1 MRNVVFTNAVPV
13 GTVQPEEA
21 LGELVGEP
29 AEGQWALVVVDDS
42 GGQQGTLRGWS
53 LTVSTVIVTAPV
65 APVSFDGPGLT
76 IPDTASEGVSSQVE
90 VSGVGTHLY
99 RLALTVDIR
108 HPRAN
113 DVDLFLT
120 APSGRR
126 IDVVTDGEQGK
137 VSFLTYVKE
146 RLAGFDQVEGET
158 LLPPSWQREID
169 DFPEYYHSYMSK
181 YSSAVAPMK
190 VMVCTGPVAYTGQA
204 ALATDIANLRAA
216 LDATPGNGHRPVEAF
231 LPSTSPSGFGRN
243 DYYSSEQDYLA
254 AVAEAMREEY
264 LAIVESGFLLQVDD
278 PWLIEILTDD
288 GRSDPADR
296 RRRAQ
301 EHVEALN
308 HALRGIGADRIRLHT
323 CYGLNHGPRLNDISL
338 ADVVP
343 VMLRI
348 NAGAYSFEVA
358 NPRHQHE
365 WRIWA
370 DVPLAEGKLLLPGLL
385 GHATNYVEHPELIA
399 DGICQYASLVGR
411 ENVIASADCGFSS
424 RASFAPEVH
433 PTVVWA
439 KFAALAEGA
448 AIASKRLWEG
458 A

>member
-1 MRNVVFTNAVPV
+1 MQRSTERILSTHVGSLARPHDLLEMMREKEHDRPYDPARFAELISEAVADVVRRQA
-13 GTVQPEEA
+13 A
-21 LGELVGEP
+21 
-29 AEGQWALVVVDDS
+29 A
-42 GGQQGTLRGWS
+42 
-53 LTVSTVIVTAPV
+53 
-65 APVSFDGPGLT
+65 GL
-76 IPDTASEGVSSQVE
+76 
-90 VSGVGTHLY
+90 
-99 RLALTVDIR
+99 DI
-108 HPRAN
+108 
-113 DVDLFLT
+113 
-120 APSGRR
+120 
-126 IDVVTDGEQGK
+126 VTDGEQGK

-146 RLAGFDQVEGET
+146 RLAGFDQVEGER

-181 YSSAVAPMK
+181 YSSAVAPMR
-190 VMVCTGPVAYTGQA
+190 VMVCTGPVAYSGQA

-216 LDATPGNGHRPVEAF
+216 LADRDVAGAVTEAF

-243 DYYSSEQDYLA
+243 DYYATEQDYLT

-264 LAIVESGFLLQVDD
+264 LGIVEAGFLLQIDD

-288 GRSDPADR
+288 GHSEQGVR
-296 RRRAQ
+296 RRRAE

-308 HALRGIGADRIRLHT
+308 HALRGIPEDRIRLHT
-323 CYGLNHGPRLNDISL
+323 CYGLNHGPRLNDIAL
-338 ADVVP
+338 AEVAP

-370 DVPLAEGKLLLPGLL
+370 DQKLPDGKILLPGLL

-399 DGICQYASLVGR
+399 DTICAYAGLVGR

-448 AIASKRLWEG
+448 AIATKRLWG
-458 A
+458 GS

>member
-1 MRNVVFTNAVPV
+1 MRRSMDRILSTHVGSLARPHDLLEMMREKEHGRPYDPARFAGRVTEAVADVVAR
-13 GTVQPEEA
+13 QA
-21 LGELVGEP
+21 
-29 AEGQWALVVVDDS
+29 AA
-42 GGQQGTLRGWS
+42 
-53 LTVSTVIVTAPV
+53 
-65 APVSFDGPGLT
+65 GL
-76 IPDTASEGVSSQVE
+76 
-90 VSGVGTHLY
+90 
-99 RLALTVDIR
+99 
-108 HPRAN
+108 
-113 DVDLFLT
+113 
-120 APSGRR
+120 
-126 IDVVTDGEQGK
+126 DVVTDGEQGK

-181 YSSAVAPMK
+181 YSSTVAPMK
-190 VMVCTGPVAYTGQA
+190 VMVCTGPVAYIGRDA
-204 ALATDIANLRAA
+204 VRADIANLRAA
-216 LDATPGNGHRPVEAF
+216 LAALGDGARVTEAF

-243 DYYSSEQDYLA
+243 EYYATEQDYLT

-288 GRSDPADR
+288 GRSDPAER
-296 RRRAQ
+296 RRRAE
-301 EHVEALN
+301 EHVDALN
-308 HALRGIGADRIRLHT
+308 HALRGIPTDRIRLHT
-323 CYGLNHGPRLNDISL
+323 CYGLNHGPRLNDLPL
-338 ADVVP
+338 ADVAP

-365 WRIWA
+365 WRIWQ
-370 DVPLAEGKLLLPGLL
+370 DVPLPDGKILLPGLL

-399 DGICQYASLVGR
+399 DGICQYAHLVGR

-424 RASFAPEVH
+424 RATFAPEVH

-439 KFAALAEGA
+439 KFAALADGA
-448 AIASKRLWEG
+448 AIATKRLWGG

>member
-1 MRNVVFTNAVPV
+1 MR
-13 GTVQPEEA
+13 
-21 LGELVGEP
+21 
-29 AEGQWALVVVDDS
+29 
-42 GGQQGTLRGWS
+42 
-53 LTVSTVIVTAPV
+53 
-65 APVSFDGPGLT
+65 
-76 IPDTASEGVSSQVE
+76 
-90 VSGVGTHLY
+90 
-99 RLALTVDIR
+99 
-108 HPRAN
+108 
-113 DVDLFLT
+113 
-120 APSGRR
+120 
-126 IDVVTDGEQGK
+126 
-137 VSFLTYVKE
+137 
-146 RLAGFDQVEGET
+146 
-158 LLPPSWQREID
+158 
-169 DFPEYYHSYMSK
+169 
-181 YSSAVAPMK
+181 
-190 VMVCTGPVAYTGQA
+190 VMVCTGPVAYSGQQ

-216 LDATPGNGHRPVEAF
+216 LADRDVAGAVTEAF

-243 DYYSSEQDYLA
+243 DYYATEQDYLT

-264 LAIVESGFLLQVDD
+264 LGIVGAGFLLQIDD

-288 GRSDPADR
+288 GHSDPAER

-308 HALRGIGADRIRLHT
+308 HALRGIPEDRIRLHT
-323 CYGLNHGPRLNDISL
+323 CYGLNHGPRLNDIAL
-338 ADVVP
+338 AEVAP
-343 VMLRI
+343 VMLGI

-370 DVPLAEGKLLLPGLL
+370 DQKLPDGKILLPGLL

-399 DGICQYASLVGR
+399 DTICAYAGLVGR

-448 AIASKRLWEG
+448 AIATKRLWG
-458 A
+458 GS

>member
-1 MRNVVFTNAVPV
+1 MQRSTDRILGTHVGSLARPHDLLEMMRDKEHDRPYDPARFA
-13 GTVQPEEA
+13 
-21 LGELVGEP
+21 ELVSG
-29 AEGQWALVVVDDS
+29 AVLDVVRR
-42 GGQQGTLRGWS
+42 Q
-53 LTVSTVIVTAPV
+53 A
-65 APVSFDGPGLT
+65 AAGL
-76 IPDTASEGVSSQVE
+76 
-90 VSGVGTHLY
+90 
-99 RLALTVDIR
+99 
-108 HPRAN
+108 
-113 DVDLFLT
+113 
-120 APSGRR
+120 
-126 IDVVTDGEQGK
+126 DVVTDGEQGK

-181 YSSAVAPMK
+181 YSSAVAPMR
-190 VMVCTGPVAYTGQA
+190 VMVCTGPVAYSGRQ
-204 ALATDIANLRAA
+204 ALAADIANLRAA
-216 LDATPGNGHRPVEAF
+216 LADRDVAGVVTEAF

-243 DYYSSEQDYLA
+243 DYYATEQDYLT

-264 LAIVESGFLLQVDD
+264 LGIVEAGFLLQIDD

-288 GRSDPADR
+288 GHSDPAER
-296 RRRAQ
+296 RRRAG

-308 HALRGIGADRIRLHT
+308 HALRGIPEDRIRLHT
-323 CYGLNHGPRLNDISL
+323 CYGLNHGPRLNDIAL
-338 ADVVP
+338 AQVAP
-343 VMLRI
+343 VMLGI

-370 DVPLAEGKLLLPGLL
+370 DQKLPDGKILLPGLL

-399 DGICQYASLVGR
+399 DTICAYAGLVGR

-448 AIASKRLWEG
+448 AIATKRLWG
-458 A
+458 G

>member
-1 MRNVVFTNAVPV
+1 MQRSTERILSTHVGSLARPHDLLEMMREKEHDRPYDPARFA
-13 GTVQPEEA
+13 
-21 LGELVGEP
+21 ELVSD
-29 AEGQWALVVVDDS
+29 AVLDVVRR
-42 GGQQGTLRGWS
+42 Q
-53 LTVSTVIVTAPV
+53 A
-65 APVSFDGPGLT
+65 AAGL
-76 IPDTASEGVSSQVE
+76 
-90 VSGVGTHLY
+90 
-99 RLALTVDIR
+99 DI
-108 HPRAN
+108 
-113 DVDLFLT
+113 
-120 APSGRR
+120 
-126 IDVVTDGEQGK
+126 VTDGEQGK

-181 YSSAVAPMK
+181 YSSAVAPMR
-190 VMVCTGPVAYTGQA
+190 VMVCTGPVAYSGQQ

-216 LDATPGNGHRPVEAF
+216 LAGRDVAGSVTEAF

-243 DYYSSEQDYLA
+243 DYYATEQDYLT

-264 LAIVESGFLLQVDD
+264 LGIIEAGFLLQIDD

-288 GRSDPADR
+288 GHSDPAER

-308 HALRGIGADRIRLHT
+308 HALRGIPEDRIRLHT
-323 CYGLNHGPRLNDISL
+323 CYGLNHGPRLNDIAL
-338 ADVVP
+338 AEVAP
-343 VMLRI
+343 VMLGI

-370 DVPLAEGKLLLPGLL
+370 DQKLPDGKILLPGLL

-399 DGICQYASLVGR
+399 DTICAYAGLVGR

-448 AIASKRLWEG
+448 AIATKRLWG
-458 A
+458 GN

>member
-1 MRNVVFTNAVPV
+1 MHRSSERILTTHVGSLARPHELLEVMREKEHGRDYDPAQFAGLITAAVR
-13 GTVQPEEA
+13 
-21 LGELVGEP
+21 
-29 AEGQWALVVVDDS
+29 DM
-42 GGQQGTLRGWS
+42 
-53 LTVSTVIVTAPV
+53 V
-65 APVSFDGPGLT
+65 AK
-76 IPDTASEGVSSQVE
+76 QVE
-90 VSGVGTHLY
+90 AGL
-99 RLALTVDIR
+99 
-108 HPRAN
+108 
-113 DVDLFLT
+113 
-120 APSGRR
+120 
-126 IDVVTDGEQGK
+126 DVVTDGEMGK

-146 RLAGFDQVEGET
+146 RLGGFDQVEGET
-158 LLPPSWQREID
+158 LLPPSWQLEID
-169 DFPEYYHSYMSK
+169 DFPEYYHSYMGK

-190 VMVCTGPVAYTGQA
+190 VMVCTGPVTYTGQQ
-204 ALATDIANLRAA
+204 ALATDVANLRAA
-216 LDATPGNGHRPVEAF
+216 LDAAGGHVTEAF

-243 DYYSSEQDYLA
+243 EYYASEQEYLE
-254 AVAEAMREEY
+254 AVAAAMREEY
-264 LAIVESGFLLQVDD
+264 LAIAESGFLLQVDD

-288 GRSDPADR
+288 GHSDPAER
-296 RRRAQ
+296 SRRAQ

-308 HALRGIGADRIRLHT
+308 HALRGIPEDRIRLHT
-323 CYGLNHGPRLNDISL
+323 CYGLNHGPRLNDIPL

-365 WRIWA
+365 WKIWR
-370 DVPLAEGKLLLPGLL
+370 DVKLPDGKILLPGLL

-399 DGICQYASLVGR
+399 DTICAYAGLVGR

-448 AIASKRLWEG
+448 AIATKRLWEV
-458 A
+458 